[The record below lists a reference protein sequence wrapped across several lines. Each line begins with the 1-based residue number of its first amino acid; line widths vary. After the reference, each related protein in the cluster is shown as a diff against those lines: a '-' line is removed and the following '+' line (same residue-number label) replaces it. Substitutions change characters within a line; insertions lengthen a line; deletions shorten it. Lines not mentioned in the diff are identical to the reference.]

1 MWSDPQFIN
10 LRVLNL
16 QIPLKPSGS
25 PSFPL
30 LKENSFSISEYDAMS
45 HLKKG
50 DAFPLQPTPLFP
62 LAYRTTRSIVLG
74 IKSTPQ
80 KELYI
85 YVFSGT
91 EEISIGMYFE
101 GVYPG
106 RWNIGLNRG
115 AHWLGG
121 WGGAAGCAQSSLR
134 LTVVELVWNS
144 PLGWELLCT
153 HT

>member
-1 MWSDPQFIN
+1 
-10 LRVLNL
+10 
-16 QIPLKPSGS
+16 
-25 PSFPL
+25 
-30 LKENSFSISEYDAMS
+30 MS

-115 AHWLGG
+115 ELTDT
-121 WGGAAGCAQSSLR
+121 GAL
-134 LTVVELVWNS
+134 
-144 PLGWELLCT
+144 T
-153 HT
+153 HTNGSTFWQVYLKLVIVIHSHGFWITGCHNDL